1 MRASLP
7 FRLSEAV
14 ADECQSPGPY
24 PAGATLLAERV
35 EQTARNAPQKKRF
48 PVVSMAVRFGAVPR
62 SGGAPA
68 VPVSQPTVPEP
79 TGPGR
84 VMVAQLAP
92 NEFLMMGAS
101 VAIDIRPAYGSGY
114 TAAQYLRVEQGTYE
128 DGVWKASSVTNG
140 DISGRGLS
148 LPPNGAMLKVRLTRY

>member
-1 MRASLP
+1 MP
-7 FRLSEAV
+7 VPGAV
-14 ADECQSPGPY
+14 SGGRHLAGGTGGTDSPQRS
-24 PAGATLLAERV
+24 T
-35 EQTARNAPQKKRF
+35 KKRF